1 MACTNGAVEVLSLK
15 IKWKSECEEK
25 VMEVKDRVDNIRED
39 DDVTVTRGSDVEFRF
54 AKTLFSKIIDSD

>member
-54 AKTLFSKIIDSD
+54 AKILFSKIIDSD